1 MQSHRVRVHFG
12 FYCAKTAR
20 AGRSGA
26 LFQAATP
33 FITLNSI
40 MFICRNQPCGA
51 EWQLADVLI
60 KNEGQGL
67 MFRCPM
73 CGARNKVLRHDA
85 PDGTITYEQDNS
97 VPPKPAAK

>member
-1 MQSHRVRVHFG
+1 
-12 FYCAKTAR
+12 
-20 AGRSGA
+20 
-26 LFQAATP
+26 
-33 FITLNSI
+33 

-85 PDGTITYEQDNS
+85 PDGTITYEQD
-97 VPPKPAAK
+97 KFGPAETCREVEKHAHDHAHFI